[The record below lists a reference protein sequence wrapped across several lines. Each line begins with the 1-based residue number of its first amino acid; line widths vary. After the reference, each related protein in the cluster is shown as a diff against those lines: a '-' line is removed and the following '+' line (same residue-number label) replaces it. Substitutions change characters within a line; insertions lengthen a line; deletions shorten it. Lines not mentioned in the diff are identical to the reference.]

1 MAMNFWILDGKTPV
15 MASEDEWATMLGH
28 SDRCRIAV
36 TEGEGWYVSTMFLG
50 LDHSAGFGS
59 PALFGTMLFHG
70 DDWQGDY
77 LTHAC
82 TWEEAEGRHA
92 EAVRIARGD

>member
-1 MAMNFWILDGKTPV
+1 
-15 MASEDEWATMLGH
+15 
-28 SDRCRIAV
+28 
-36 TEGEGWYVSTMFLG
+36 
-50 LDHSAGFGS
+50 
-59 PALFGTMLFHG
+59 MLFHG